1 MQDLD
6 EQTNQLNK
14 LLALAD
20 DEEFVFALLQD
31 LLTTRE
37 IRDMASRLHVAKM
50 LNEGTSYSEIEKQT
64 GVSATTIARVSKSLS
79 EGSGGYKKALQMLG
93 D

>member
-6 EQTNQLNK
+6 EQTTQLIK

-37 IRDMASRLHVAKM
+37 IREMASRLHVAQL
-50 LNEGTSYSEIEKQT
+50 LNDGTSYSEIEKQT

>member
-1 MQDLD
+1 MQNLD
-6 EQTNQLNK
+6 EQTSQLIK

-20 DEEFVFALLQD
+20 DEEFVFSLLKD

-37 IRDMASRLHVAKM
+37 IRDMASRLRVAK
-50 LNEGTSYSEIEKQT
+50 LLSEGMSYSEIEKQI

-79 EGSGGYKKALQMLG
+79 EGFGGYKKALEVLG
-93 D
+93 S

>member
-6 EQTNQLNK
+6 EQTNHLIK

-37 IRDMASRLHVAKM
+37 IRDMASRLHVAQL
-50 LNEGTSYSEIEKQT
+50 LNDGTSYSEIEKQT